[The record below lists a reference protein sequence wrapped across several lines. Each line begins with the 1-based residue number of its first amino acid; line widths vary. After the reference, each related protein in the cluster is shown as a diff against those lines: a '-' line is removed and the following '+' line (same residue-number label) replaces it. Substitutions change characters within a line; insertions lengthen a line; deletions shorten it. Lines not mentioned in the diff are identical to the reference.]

1 MSGTGKASLRAR
13 LIPLLGGR
21 ATDFVAT
28 QLLREGSAL
37 WSAEPHRIREAIDK
51 VEQAWALTR
60 DPEIAIQLATM
71 YDRANRN
78 DDALVVL
85 RQAFRKDP
93 DHELLR
99 HHAAITLL
107 RHGAPDEV
115 RDFFESVLEI
125 DAQDA
130 FARFV
135 MTLLDQYDTW
145 IAQLAASIERKR
157 DGRQPFVIS
166 LPVWGEIH
174 SAYCVRFFCA
184 SLLSPNN
191 LPALASNHS
200 IHIAVFTNEETENAL
215 RAEPLFCR
223 LEEYATVDFVHY
235 SADLVGYRAAME
247 GCYGGE
253 KVHYSANSLAFYY
266 ERNCKFLL
274 MSCAHYVA
282 LAAGRP
288 RDAFVSCLVA
298 DLVLNDGALPDM
310 ANRMSGADAVL
321 AHAIQM
327 HGKVLRP
334 LLDQRFRGPDGIL
347 RLSPDSCT
355 RLVIEHIPVDNL
367 ADAGRSIDPPLRL
380 AWRVGDDGLLI
391 HGNHYHPFLLR
402 PKAFDHPL
410 RLSIDPVDSR
420 FIDRTS
426 LDEGRIDIVQDASI
440 VCLGIDDDPILEAVQ
455 DGEGMPPVPRF
466 ALWLWGYWGR
476 LRGRLFRSPLRY
488 GSLKRPEEWERVEAA
503 AASMVD
509 AIVTEAARLEEA
521 NRARKSWRL

>member
-13 LIPLLGGR
+13 LAPLLGSR
-21 ATDFVAT
+21 ATDYVAA

-37 WSAEPHRIREAIDK
+37 WSAEPHRVQEAIDK

-85 RQAFRKDP
+85 RQAFRSNP
-93 DHELLR
+93 RHALLR

-107 RHGAPDEV
+107 RHGAPADV
-115 RDFFESVLEI
+115 RDFFASVLQV

-135 MTLLDQYDTW
+135 MTLLDRYDAW
-145 IAQLAASIERKR
+145 VAQLVASIEHKR
-157 DGRQPFVIS
+157 DGRQPFVIT
-166 LPVWGEIH
+166 LPVWGETH
-174 SAYCVRFFCA
+174 SAYCERFFCA

-191 LPALASNHS
+191 LPALARNHS
-200 IHIAVFTNEETENAL
+200 IHIAVFTTAESEQLL
-215 RAEPLFCR
+215 RGKPLFRR
-223 LEEYATVDFVHY
+223 LEDHASVDFIHY
-235 SADLVGYRAAME
+235 PADLVDYRAAMQA
-247 GCYGGE
+247 CYGHE
-253 KVHYSANSLAFYY
+253 KVHYSPNSLAFYY
-266 ERNCKFLL
+266 ERNCKFAL

-282 LAAGRP
+282 LAAGRAT
-288 RDAFVSCLVA
+288 DAFVSCLVA
-298 DLVLNDGALPDM
+298 DLALNDGALLAM
-310 ANRMSGADAVL
+310 ATRMGAADAVL

-327 HGKVLRP
+327 RGKTLRP
-334 LLDQRFRGPDGIL
+334 LLEQQFRDADGIL
-347 RLSPDSCT
+347 RLSSESCA
-355 RLVIEHIPVDNL
+355 RLVIEHIPADNL
-367 ADAGRSIDPPLRL
+367 ADAGRSIDPPLRI

-391 HGNHYHPFLLR
+391 HGNHYHPFVLR

-420 FIDRTS
+420 FMDRTS
-426 LDEGRIDIVQDASI
+426 LDESRINIVQDDSI
-440 VCLGIDDDPILEAVQ
+440 VCLGIDDDLILETSQ
-455 DGEGMPPVPRF
+455 DSEGPSVPRF

-488 GSLKRPEEWERVEAA
+488 GSLERREEWARVEAA
-503 AASMVD
+503 ATSMVD
-509 AIVTEAARLEEA
+509 AIVTEAARLDDA
-521 NRARKSWRL
+521 SQARKSWRL

>member
-13 LIPLLGGR
+13 LVPLLGSR

-28 QLLREGSAL
+28 QLLRDGSAL
-37 WSAEPHRIREAIDK
+37 WSAEPHRVQEAIDK

-93 DHELLR
+93 HHQLLR

-107 RHGAPDEV
+107 RHGAPGEI
-115 RDFFESVLEI
+115 RDFFEGVLKI

-135 MTLLDQYDTW
+135 VALLDQYDAW
-145 IAQLAASIERKR
+145 VAQLASSIERKR
-157 DGRQPFVIS
+157 DGRQPFLIT
-166 LPVWGEIH
+166 LPVWGETH
-174 SAYCVRFFCA
+174 SAYCVHFFCA

-191 LPALASNHS
+191 LPALARDHS
-200 IHIAVFTNEETENAL
+200 IHIAVFTTDETEKAL

-223 LEEYATVDFVHY
+223 LEEYATIDVVHY

-247 GCYGGE
+247 AGYGRE
-253 KVHYSANSLAFYY
+253 QVHYSANSLAFYY
-266 ERNCKFLL
+266 ERNCKFAL

-282 LAAGRP
+282 LAAGRAT
-288 RDAFVSCLVA
+288 DAFVSCLVA
-298 DLVLNDGALPDM
+298 DLVLNDGALPAM

-334 LLDQRFRGPDGIL
+334 LLEQQFREADGVL
-347 RLSPDSCT
+347 RLSPDSCAK
-355 RLVIEHIPVDNL
+355 LVIEHIPVDNL
-367 ADAGRSIDPPLRL
+367 ADAGRSIDPPLRI

-426 LDEGRIDIVQDASI
+426 LDESRIEIVQDTSI
-440 VCLGIDDDPILEAVQ
+440 VCLGIDDDPILEALQ
-455 DGEGMPPVPRF
+455 DGEGAPSVPRF

-488 GSLKRPEEWERVEAA
+488 GSLQRHEEWERVEAA
-503 AASMVD
+503 AASTVD
-509 AIVTEAARLEEA
+509 AIVAEAARLEEG
-521 NRARKSWRL
+521 NQARKSWRL

>member
-1 MSGTGKASLRAR
+1 
-13 LIPLLGGR
+13 
-21 ATDFVAT
+21 
-28 QLLREGSAL
+28 
-37 WSAEPHRIREAIDK
+37 
-51 VEQAWALTR
+51 
-60 DPEIAIQLATM
+60 
-71 YDRANRN
+71 
-78 DDALVVL
+78 
-85 RQAFRKDP
+85 
-93 DHELLR
+93 
-99 HHAAITLL
+99 
-107 RHGAPDEV
+107 
-115 RDFFESVLEI
+115 VLEV

-135 MTLLDQYDTW
+135 VTLLDRYDAW
-145 IAQLAASIERKR
+145 VEQLASSIDRKR
-157 DGRQPFVIS
+157 DGRQPFLIS
-166 LPVWGEIH
+166 LPVWGETH

-200 IHIAVFTNEETENAL
+200 VHIAVFTTEESEKAL

-223 LEEYATVDFVHY
+223 LGEYATIHVVHY

-247 GCYGGE
+247 ACYGHE
-253 KVHYSANSLAFYY
+253 KVHYSTNSLAFYY
-266 ERNCKFLL
+266 ERNCKFAL

-282 LAAGRP
+282 LAAGRAT
-288 RDAFVSCLVA
+288 DAFVSCLVA
-298 DLVLNDGALPDM
+298 DLVLNDGALPAM
-310 ANRMSGADAVL
+310 AKRMSGADAVL

-334 LLDQRFRGPDGIL
+334 LLEQQFRGADGVL
-347 RLSPDSCT
+347 RLSTDTCT

-367 ADAGRSIDPPLRL
+367 ADAGRSIDPPLRI

-440 VCLGIDDDPILEAVQ
+440 VCLGVDPILDALQ
-455 DGEGMPPVPRF
+455 DGEGAPSVPRF

-488 GSLKRPEEWERVEAA
+488 GSLERREEWERVEAA
-503 AASMVD
+503 AASLVD
-509 AIVTEAARLEEA
+509 AIVAEAARLDEA
-521 NRARKSWRL
+521 NQARRSWRL